1 MNDGWSLSRTGHTT
15 LDILGSVPVGGEV
28 FDVINCGWY
37 LLEGE
42 GGEAALCIVSVL
54 PIVDIALKGGKYS
67 IKLLLNLSTSKAFK
81 QLVKSLPAE
90 QLAALSRIAS
100 TIDPTNAE
108 HYLNTLEQIA
118 GLAAEY
124 PQHVAVLEQL
134 AKAIPSPAS
143 LQRITERIKQLGEST
158 TKLLDD
164 LAKNPTFA
172 IEFFAKA
179 GDNPGLVESWK
190 ILSNGSTSL
199 KSIDN
204 INAVHAF
211 RTANPQ
217 IADDAIQAAFDG
229 LKASRKQPFIN
240 ALGCCADNK
249 NLIGSLKKSKLASVD
264 EIKDALNKMRD
275 YKTGKPQSGNLGYLE
290 DNIPGV
296 TLDKSKMW
304 ESVSLDRARNETHI
318 FDAIEA
324 TGSSGTWLRITDSE
338 YRMLNDLAKKL
349 GGVKGKSFPDIT
361 GTLKIVSENPYC
373 TSCQGVIQ
381 QFSDMFPNIEIKL
394 IDGIR

>member
-1 MNDGWSLSRTGHTT
+1 MHQGFKIILFLLVSLLQSSG
-15 LDILGSVPVGGEV
+15 IAE
-28 FDVINCGWY
+28 
-37 LLEGE
+37 
-42 GGEAALCIVSVL
+42 VL
-54 PIVDIALKGGKYS
+54 PCSSD
-67 IKLLLNLSTSKAFK
+67 NLESVSKNKF
-81 QLVKSLPAE
+81 
-90 QLAALSRIAS
+90 
-100 TIDPTNAE
+100 
-108 HYLNTLEQIA
+108 
-118 GLAAEY
+118 
-124 PQHVAVLEQL
+124 
-134 AKAIPSPAS
+134 
-143 LQRITERIKQLGEST
+143 
-158 TKLLDD
+158 LDD
-164 LAKNPTFA
+164 
-172 IEFFAKA
+172 FAKA
-179 GDNPGLVESWK
+179 PDDVIQKIGKKPELVDSWRV
-190 ILSNGSTSL
+190 LSNGKASL
-199 KSIDN
+199 RSIDN

-211 RTANPQ
+211 RAANPN

-229 LKASRKQPFIN
+229 LKASRQQAFVN
-240 ALGCCADNK
+240 ALGSCADNK

-290 DNIPGV
+290 DNIQGV
-296 TLDKSKMW
+296 ALDKNKMW

-349 GGVKGKSFPDIT
+349 KAVKGGKYLDVT

-381 QFSDMFPNIEIKL
+381 QFSEMFPNIEIKL